1 MKKIWLDM
9 DGTIANLYAVD
20 NWLEKL
26 RAYDPSPYA
35 EAEVMVNMSSL
46 ARILNRLRKTGYKIC
61 VISALSKESTPEYDE
76 AVIEAKFNW
85 LMKHLPSVEFEQIMF
100 VPYAFDKSQVNS
112 GDDILIDDEPRHL
125 EAWGDTAINAFN
137 ILEAL
142 KALR

>member
-76 AVIEAKFNW
+76 TVIEAKFNW

-100 VPYAFDKSQVNS
+100 VPYTFDKSQVNS

-125 EAWGDTAINAFN
+125 KAWGDTAINAFN